1 MYMKLENGNSESRS
15 ILPLVWRVMYY
26 ENDCFCLK
34 CGDNRRPTLDR
45 EGDKRLQGRLQRF

>member
-15 ILPLVWRVMYY
+15 ILSLVWRVIYD

-34 CGDNRRPTLDR
+34 CGDNRRPTLGR

>member
-1 MYMKLENGNSESRS
+1 MKLENGNSESRS
-15 ILPLVWRVMYY
+15 ILPLVWRVMYN

-34 CGDNRRPTLDR
+34 SGDNRRPTLDR